1 MAQTQDSTQAEPP
14 SVPTYTLNDGNTL
27 PAIGFGTYPLKG
39 EEGVTAIVHA
49 IEAGY
54 RLLDTAVNYE
64 NETEVGEAIRR
75 SGLPRNE
82 VQVTSKLPGR
92 HHGYDDAV
100 ASVRGS
106 LERLGL
112 DYLDLH
118 LIHWPNPSVGKYA
131 EAWRALVDL
140 REQGLVRSIGV
151 SNFTEAHLGH
161 IIDET
166 GVTPVVNQV
175 ELHPRF
181 PQEEMRAVHE
191 RLDIRTE
198 AWSPMGKRQRSP
210 GRTGRHPGCRAG
222 RSHPGAGD
230 PAVARAARLAPDP
243 QVREP
248 RTPAAEPRHLRLR
261 AHRRG
266 DRGRSRDWPTPAA
279 GCSAA
284 TPTATRRCDPRIPA
298 LGSDD
303 RAICRVSQLTGHLY

>member
-14 SVPTYTLNDGNTL
+14 HVPTYTLNDGNTL
-27 PAIGFGTYPLKG
+27 PAIGFGTYPLRG
-39 EEGVTAIVHA
+39 EEGVTAIVNA

-75 SGLPRNE
+75 SGLSRSD
-82 VQVTSKLPGR
+82 VQVASKIPGR

-100 ASVRGS
+100 ASVHGS

-112 DYLDLH
+112 DYLDLQ

-198 AWSPMGKRQRSP
+198 AWSPMGKRNAPLDEPAVTRAAK
-210 GRTGRHPGCRAG
+210 RAG
-222 RSHPGAGD
+222 VTSGQVILRWHVQLDSLPIPKSGNPERQRQNLDIFGFELTDEELAAISGLADPRGRLFGGD
-230 PAVARAARLAPDP
+230 PDSH
-243 QVREP
+243 E
-248 RTPAAEPRHLRLR
+248 EM
-261 AHRRG
+261 
-266 DRGRSRDWPTPAA
+266 
-279 GCSAA
+279 
-284 TPTATRRCDPRIPA
+284 
-298 LGSDD
+298 
-303 RAICRVSQLTGHLY
+303 